1 MIKLARNSK
10 PSRIAAGFVLAT
22 TAAILAAGCSSG
34 TTNPTTSTS
43 ASSTTVTTPAASSST
58 TVTTSAA
65 SSSTTTTTVASSSTT
80 TTTSAGASGSGLL
93 SKFQSGE
100 QATFVATYKVTS
112 GASKSLTSL
121 TIAQQPPDSLFGGT
135 SSSGNFELITL
146 GKKGYICSGQ
156 SSGGTGG
163 MCLSEGAAASEADLF
178 KIYEPNF
185 YLPYFQAAAKASG
198 GQVSYSSKTVNGISL
213 SCISVTGAAG
223 EKGTGTFCVTDQ
235 GVLGYVA
242 WTGATASDNGSF
254 EITSYSTSVPANEFT
269 LPATPTTIP

>member
-43 ASSTTVTTPAASSST
+43 ASSTTVTT
-58 TVTTSAA
+58 SAG
-65 SSSTTTTTVASSSTT
+65 SSSTTTTTAAGASSSTT

-223 EKGTGTFCVTDQ
+223 EKGTGTFCVTGQ

>member
-22 TAAILAAGCSSG
+22 VAAILAAGCSSSSTG
-34 TTNPTTSTS
+34 STTTTS
-43 ASSTTVTTPAASSST
+43 
-58 TVTTSAA
+58 A
-65 SSSTTTTTVASSSTT
+65 SSSTTTTSAATSSTVTTTTVAPSSST

-93 SKFQSGE
+93 SKFQSGQ
-100 QATFVATYKVTS
+100 QATFIATYKVTS

-121 TIAQQPPDSLFGGT
+121 TIAQQPPDSLFGGS
-135 SSSGNFELITL
+135 SSSGTFELITL
-146 GKKGYICSGQ
+146 GKKSYICSGQ
-156 SSGGTGG
+156 TSAGSGG
-163 MCLSEGAAASEADLF
+163 MCISEGATSSEADLF

-198 GQVSYSSKTVNGISL
+198 GQVSYSSKTVSGISL
-213 SCISVTGAAG
+213 SCVSVSGEAG
-223 EKGTGTFCVTDQ
+223 ETGTGTFCVTDQ

-242 WTGATASDNGSF
+242 WTGATASQNGSF